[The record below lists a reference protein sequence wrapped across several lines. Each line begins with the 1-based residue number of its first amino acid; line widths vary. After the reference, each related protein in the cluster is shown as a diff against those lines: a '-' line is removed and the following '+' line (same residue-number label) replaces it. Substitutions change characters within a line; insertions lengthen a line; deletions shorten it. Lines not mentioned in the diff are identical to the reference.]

1 MNEKITERAGAA
13 GYWHVA
19 EQAGWRRR
27 DAVALLE
34 SAGVV
39 VAMTGST
46 ADPVAVA
53 LAWLGYPDVMRNER
67 TAHCAGGPQ

>member
-1 MNEKITERAGAA
+1 MNEEISERADLAC
-13 GYWHVA
+13 YWDVA
-19 EQAGWRRR
+19 EQAGWRRP

-34 SAGVV
+34 SARVV
-39 VAMTGST
+39 VTMTGST

-53 LAWLGYPDVMRNER
+53 LAWLGCPDVMRNDR